1 MACWKLE
8 IYFWQVVFSLN
19 RLEEIPNQVFKYETL
34 FDFDVLKRN
43 RLVSKFANQ
52 PVKFIT

>member
-8 IYFWQVVFSLN
+8 IYFWQVVFFLN